1 MPEQGNKAGKEKMKE
16 FNVIVTG
23 VGGLG
28 AMTLGTVIAEA
39 ALKQGYDVR
48 TTELHGLAQR
58 GGSIPLHIRFGD
70 KMYTPLIL
78 EGEANLII
86 ALEPLEAL
94 RASYFGSKRQRTV
107 FLIDNYKLPPITVSV
122 LGEKYPS
129 MDNIVDHIKPFAG
142 EIMIINASDIVK
154 KEIGSAITS
163 NIFMIGYAV
172 GKGLIPL
179 KEKFV
184 MEAIAETVPPRY
196 LDMNKKVFEMGMK
209 YK

>member
-1 MPEQGNKAGKEKMKE
+1 MKE

-28 AMTLGTVIAEA
+28 AMTLGTIIAEA

-58 GGSIPLHIRFGD
+58 GGSIPLHIRFGE

-94 RASYFGSKRQRTV
+94 RASYFGSKRQKTV

-129 MDNIVDHIKPFAG
+129 MEKIVNNIKPFAG
-142 EIMIINASDIVK
+142 EIMVIDASNTVK
-154 KEIGSAITS
+154 KEIGNVITS

-172 GKGLIPL
+172 GKGLIPI
-179 KEKFV
+179 KEKFIL
-184 MEAIAETVPPRY
+184 EAIEEIVPSRY
-196 LDMNKKVFEMGMK
+196 MEMNKKVFEMGKK

>member
-1 MPEQGNKAGKEKMKE
+1 MKE

-28 AMTLGTVIAEA
+28 AMTLGRIIAEA

-58 GGSIPLHIRFGD
+58 GGSMQLHIRFGE

-94 RASYFGSKRQRTV
+94 RTTYFGSKRQKTT
-107 FLIDNYKLPPITVSV
+107 FLIDKYTLPPITVSV

-129 MDNIVDHIKPFAG
+129 MENIVNNIKPFAE
-142 EIMIINASDIVK
+142 EIMLISASEIVK
-154 KEIGSAITS
+154 KETGKVIAS
-163 NIFMIGYAV
+163 NIFMLGYAV
-172 GKGLIPL
+172 GKGLLPL

-184 MEAIAETVPPRY
+184 LETIAEIVPKRY
-196 LDMNKKVFEMGMK
+196 LEMNKKVFEMGINHK
-209 YK
+209 